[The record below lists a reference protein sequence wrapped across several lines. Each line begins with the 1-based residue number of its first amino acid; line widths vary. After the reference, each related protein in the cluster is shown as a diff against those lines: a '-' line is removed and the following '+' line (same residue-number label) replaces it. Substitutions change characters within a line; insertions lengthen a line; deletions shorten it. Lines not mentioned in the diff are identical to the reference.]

1 MGHRTL
7 ESGEFQ
13 TLMHE
18 ITKTIKACRQI
29 IATGQ
34 RGVLITVLSTQ
45 GSTYRRAGARAVIS
59 ERGDC
64 TGAISGG
71 CIENDLRERADIW
84 LENAPP
90 RVISYDATRPDDIVF
105 GLGLGCRGTMQ
116 LLLEPF
122 DAARPPRIINE
133 FRWNGRRPV
142 TWSTMLD
149 GRALLTETVAPE
161 LSLVIFSSGPD
172 VAPVARIAEAVGWR
186 VAVIRA
192 RDVHPEEVAEKVDLG
207 AFDAAVIMTHNYLYD
222 MTLLSATLPSDIEY
236 VGLLGPRSRGEEL
249 LAQIENLTP
258 AMRAK
263 MHSPIG
269 LDLGADTPEEIAL
282 AIVAEVQAVLRQRS
296 AAFLRDGGGPIH
308 EIARAS

>member
-1 MGHRTL
+1 
-7 ESGEFQ
+7 
-13 TLMHE
+13 MHE
-18 ITKTIKACRQI
+18 ITKTINACRQI
-29 IATGQ
+29 IAAGQ
-34 RGVLITVLSTQ
+34 RGVLVTVLSTR

-59 ERGDC
+59 ESGDC

-84 LENAPP
+84 QESAAP
-90 RVISYDATRPDDIVF
+90 RVLMYDATRPDDIVF
-105 GLGLGCRGTMQ
+105 GLGLGCRGVME

-122 DAARPPRIINE
+122 DAARPPRIIKE
-133 FRWNGRRPV
+133 FHWNGRQPV

-149 GRALLTETVAPE
+149 GRVLMTEMIAPE
-161 LSLVIFSSGPD
+161 PSLVIFGGGPD

-186 VAVIRA
+186 VAVVRP

-222 MTLLSATLPSDIEY
+222 MTLLSATLPSTIDY
-236 VGLLGPRSRGEEL
+236 VGLLGPKSRGEEL
-249 LAQIENLTP
+249 LAQVENLSP

-263 MHSPIG
+263 LHSPVG

-282 AIVAEVQAVLRQRS
+282 SIVAEVQAVLRQRS
-296 AAFLRDGGGPIH
+296 AMFLRDASGPIH
-308 EIARAS
+308 EIACA